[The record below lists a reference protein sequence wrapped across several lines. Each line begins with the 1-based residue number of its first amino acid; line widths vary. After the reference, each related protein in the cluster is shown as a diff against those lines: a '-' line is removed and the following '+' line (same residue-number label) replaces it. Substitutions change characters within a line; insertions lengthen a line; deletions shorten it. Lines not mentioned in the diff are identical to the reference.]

1 MKITNLRLNYY
12 ILIFGLLFG
21 VVFYDVI
28 QFNLGFSYTDEI
40 LAVILFFYLLLNPKR
55 ITREFLFFLCLTIFY
70 LAHSI
75 YDQHNI
81 LPAIFTEFFIQVKP
95 FIAFYA
101 VYNLNFRI
109 SEKHEKKIAKL
120 SLVCAF
126 LLLPVGLLNP
136 GGGTLMDQ
144 FGGYSRYATIMI
156 VLGTTYII
164 YSRQYK
170 RKLYITLVIYSIG
183 LLSLRSK
190 MFGFYIAFVCVM
202 FLWKKVS
209 VKKLV
214 SLKMVILF
222 SFMIIA
228 VIYVAKEKI
237 EFYFIDG
244 LFADNMFA
252 RPLLYVKAIDILNDF
267 PFFGTGFGSYATFA
281 SAEYYSPLYYT
292 YDLYIS
298 PEIGRG
304 LYISDSY
311 FPVFAQFGYVGFVLF
326 VCFWFRLLKIA
337 KTNFEIYNNELLFK
351 LTILIFIF
359 FIIESI
365 ADSTFTHNRGMV
377 MLMLL
382 AIILNNKYEAK
393 DVLITSDPNLLIK

>member
-81 LPAIFTEFFIQVKP
+81 LPAIFTDFFIQVKP
-95 FIAFYA
+95 F
-101 VYNLNFRI
+101 
-109 SEKHEKKIAKL
+109 
-120 SLVCAF
+120 
-126 LLLPVGLLNP
+126 
-136 GGGTLMDQ
+136 TLMDQ

>member
-55 ITREFLFFLCLTIFY
+55 ITREFLFFLCLATFY

-81 LPAIFTEFFIQVKP
+81 LPAIFTDFFIQVKP

-136 GGGTLMDQ
+136 GGGSLMDQ

-170 RKLYITLVIYSIG
+170 KKMYIALVIYSIG

-214 SLKMVILF
+214 SLKMVIL
-222 SFMIIA
+222 
-228 VIYVAKEKI
+228 
-237 EFYFIDG
+237 
-244 LFADNMFA
+244 
-252 RPLLYVKAIDILNDF
+252 
-267 PFFGTGFGSYATFA
+267 
-281 SAEYYSPLYYT
+281 
-292 YDLYIS
+292 
-298 PEIGRG
+298 
-304 LYISDSY
+304 
-311 FPVFAQFGYVGFVLF
+311 
-326 VCFWFRLLKIA
+326 
-337 KTNFEIYNNELLFK
+337 
-351 LTILIFIF
+351 
-359 FIIESI
+359 
-365 ADSTFTHNRGMV
+365 
-377 MLMLL
+377 
-382 AIILNNKYEAK
+382 
-393 DVLITSDPNLLIK
+393 